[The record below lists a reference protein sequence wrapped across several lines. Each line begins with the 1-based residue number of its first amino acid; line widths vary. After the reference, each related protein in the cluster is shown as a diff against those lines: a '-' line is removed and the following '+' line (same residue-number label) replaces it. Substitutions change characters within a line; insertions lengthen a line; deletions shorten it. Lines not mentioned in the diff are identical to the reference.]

1 MGEEAREVG
10 SSATSPRPSVTI
22 GSSLIS
28 MINKL
33 QDILAPVVS
42 DKPQIS
48 LPQVAVVG
56 SQSSGKSSVLEAL
69 VGRDFLPRGRDI
81 CTRRPLVLML
91 EYRAEEPGDEHTE
104 WGEFRHLPGK
114 CFYDFSAIRREIQAE
129 TDREAGLNKGVSD
142 KQIRLKIT
150 SPNVL
155 NMTLVDLPGITKVPV
170 GDQPRDIEAMIRKM
184 IMDYITQQNCII
196 LAVSPANSDLAT
208 SDALQMARE
217 ADPNGFRTIG
227 VITKLDIMD
236 RGTDACNF
244 LLGKVIPL
252 KLGYVGVVNRSQED
266 INKNRGI
273 AAALAYEEK
282 FFNEHPVYSNLSDRC
297 GMPQLARNLNQILEQ
312 HIKRVLPDLKA
323 RLNSQMVSVS
333 KELQAYGQPLES
345 KMAQG
350 VVLLNI
356 LTKYCEAFAAMLEG
370 KSQEMSTKELSGGA
384 RIHYILQSIFVKSLE
399 GVDPC
404 DDLTD
409 DDIRTAIQNASG
421 AKNALFVPEV
431 PFEFLVRRQIARLLD
446 PSCQC
451 LHFVYDELVKISRA
465 CEVIE
470 LQRFPVLRKC
480 LDEVVVNFLR
490 EGAKP
495 ALRMIENLI
504 EMEVDYIN
512 TSHPRFIGGKKAS
525 ELAMQQ
531 LKAQKGVTDVEG
543 QTSRTVQAKTV
554 MNGILPY
561 QVCLSFLVDNITRRK
576 LGSPNKK
583 RKERQKDGRVE
594 NRKGRKTPQNHRGKA
609 FKKLEG
615 SRPQLNN
622 ENPVSSGKLMSTI
635 SKHTAAFGSTRTW
648 GIPSIFGSRTSAVQS
663 GGRFGEQS
671 HSESMPSTINL
682 REPPSILRPTETTDN
697 EAAEIIITKLLLQ
710 SYYDIV
716 RKNMQDLVPKAI
728 MHFLVNSTKQN
739 LQTAFIQKLYRENMF
754 DELLKEH
761 DELVSKRKRNEKLF
775 EVFKQSLQ
783 TLEKVEF
790 DVSSQT
796 SSLGTDFSVGL
807 PRIPNTLPDLHK
819 TSEISQFT
827 HHSFSMPYTT
837 DTTA

>member
-56 SQSSGKSSVLEAL
+56 SQSSGKSSVLESL

-114 CFYDFSAIRREIQAE
+114 RFYDFSAIRREIQAE

-480 LDEVVVNFLR
+480 LDEIVVNFLR

-543 QTSRTVQAKTV
+543 QTSRTVQAKT
-554 MNGILPY
+554 
-561 QVCLSFLVDNITRRK
+561 
-576 LGSPNKK
+576 
-583 RKERQKDGRVE
+583 
-594 NRKGRKTPQNHRGKA
+594 
-609 FKKLEG
+609 G

-663 GGRFGEQS
+663 GRRFGEQS

-807 PRIPNTLPDLHK
+807 PRIPSTLPDLHK
-819 TSEISQFT
+819 TSEIIQFT

>member
-1 MGEEAREVG
+1 MGEEAREVD

-114 CFYDFSAIRREIQAE
+114 RFYDFSAIRREIQAE

-273 AAALAYEEK
+273 ATALAYEEK
-282 FFNEHPVYSNLSDRC
+282 FFNEHPVLCIGNLSDRC
-297 GMPQLARNLNQILEQ
+297 GMPQLARKLNQILEQ

-384 RIHYILQSIFVKSLE
+384 RIHYILQSIFVKTLE

-451 LHFVYDELVKISRA
+451 LHFVYDELVKISRT

-495 ALRMIENLI
+495 AQRMIENLI

-531 LKAQKGVTDVEG
+531 LKAQ
-543 QTSRTVQAKTV
+543 Q
-554 MNGILPY
+554 
-561 QVCLSFLVDNITRRK
+561 
-576 LGSPNKK
+576 
-583 RKERQKDGRVE
+583 
-594 NRKGRKTPQNHRGKA
+594 
-609 FKKLEG
+609 G
-615 SRPQLNN
+615 SRSQLNN
-622 ENPVSSGKLMSTI
+622 ENPVFS
-635 SKHTAAFGSTRTW
+635 GSTRTW

-682 REPPSILRPTETTDN
+682 REPPSILRPIETTDN

-739 LQTAFIQKLYRENMF
+739 LQTAFIQKLYIENMF

-807 PRIPNTLPDLHK
+807 PRIPNTLPGLHK

>member
-91 EYRAEEPGDEHTE
+91 EYREEEPGDEHTE

-114 CFYDFSAIRREIQAE
+114 RFYDFSAIRREIQAE

-543 QTSRTVQAKTV
+543 QTSRTVQAKT
-554 MNGILPY
+554 
-561 QVCLSFLVDNITRRK
+561 
-576 LGSPNKK
+576 
-583 RKERQKDGRVE
+583 
-594 NRKGRKTPQNHRGKA
+594 
-609 FKKLEG
+609 G

-648 GIPSIFGSRTSAVQS
+648 GIPSIFGSRTSAVRS

-807 PRIPNTLPDLHK
+807 PRIPSTLPDLHK
-819 TSEISQFT
+819 TSEIIQFT

>member
-1 MGEEAREVG
+1 
-10 SSATSPRPSVTI
+10 
-22 GSSLIS
+22 
-28 MINKL
+28 
-33 QDILAPVVS
+33 
-42 DKPQIS
+42 
-48 LPQVAVVG
+48 
-56 SQSSGKSSVLEAL
+56 
-69 VGRDFLPRGRDI
+69 
-81 CTRRPLVLML
+81 
-91 EYRAEEPGDEHTE
+91 
-104 WGEFRHLPGK
+104 
-114 CFYDFSAIRREIQAE
+114 
-129 TDREAGLNKGVSD
+129 
-142 KQIRLKIT
+142 
-150 SPNVL
+150 
-155 NMTLVDLPGITKVPV
+155 
-170 GDQPRDIEAMIRKM
+170 
-184 IMDYITQQNCII
+184 
-196 LAVSPANSDLAT
+196 
-208 SDALQMARE
+208 
-217 ADPNGFRTIG
+217 
-227 VITKLDIMD
+227 MD

-282 FFNEHPVYSNLSDRC
+282 FFNEHPVYGNLSDRC

-561 QVCLSFLVDNITRRK
+561 Q
-576 LGSPNKK
+576 GS
-583 RKERQKDGRVE
+583 
-594 NRKGRKTPQNHRGKA
+594 
-609 FKKLEG
+609 
-615 SRPQLNN
+615 SPQLNN

-682 REPPSILRPTETTDN
+682 REPPSIIRPTETTDN

-807 PRIPNTLPDLHK
+807 PRIPSTLPDLHK
-819 TSEISQFT
+819 TSEIIQFT

>member
-91 EYRAEEPGDEHTE
+91 EYREEEPGDEHTE

-114 CFYDFSAIRREIQAE
+114 RFYDFSAIRREIQAE

-561 QVCLSFLVDNITRRK
+561 Q
-576 LGSPNKK
+576 GS
-583 RKERQKDGRVE
+583 
-594 NRKGRKTPQNHRGKA
+594 
-609 FKKLEG
+609 
-615 SRPQLNN
+615 SPQLNN

-663 GGRFGEQS
+663 GGRFGEQG

-807 PRIPNTLPDLHK
+807 PRIPSTLPDLHK
-819 TSEISQFT
+819 TSEIIQFT

>member
-91 EYRAEEPGDEHTE
+91 EYREEEPGDEHTE

-114 CFYDFSAIRREIQAE
+114 RFYDFSAIRREIQAE

-561 QVCLSFLVDNITRRK
+561 Q
-576 LGSPNKK
+576 
-583 RKERQKDGRVE
+583 
-594 NRKGRKTPQNHRGKA
+594 
-609 FKKLEG
+609 G

-663 GGRFGEQS
+663 GGRFGEQG

-807 PRIPNTLPDLHK
+807 PRIPSTLPDLHK
-819 TSEISQFT
+819 TSEIIQFT

>member
-22 GSSLIS
+22 RSSLIS

-56 SQSSGKSSVLEAL
+56 SQSSGKSSVLESL

-114 CFYDFSAIRREIQAE
+114 RFYDFSAIRREIQAE

-531 LKAQKGVTDVEG
+531 LKAQKG
-543 QTSRTVQAKTV
+543 
-554 MNGILPY
+554 
-561 QVCLSFLVDNITRRK
+561 
-576 LGSPNKK
+576 
-583 RKERQKDGRVE
+583 
-594 NRKGRKTPQNHRGKA
+594 
-609 FKKLEG
+609 

-622 ENPVSSGKLMSTI
+622 ENPVSS
-635 SKHTAAFGSTRTW
+635 GSTRTW

-807 PRIPNTLPDLHK
+807 PRIPSTLPDLHK
-819 TSEISQFT
+819 TSEIIQFT

>member
-91 EYRAEEPGDEHTE
+91 EYREEEPGDEHTE

-114 CFYDFSAIRREIQAE
+114 RFYDFSAIRREIQAE

-531 LKAQKGVTDVEG
+531 LKAQKG
-543 QTSRTVQAKTV
+543 
-554 MNGILPY
+554 
-561 QVCLSFLVDNITRRK
+561 
-576 LGSPNKK
+576 
-583 RKERQKDGRVE
+583 
-594 NRKGRKTPQNHRGKA
+594 
-609 FKKLEG
+609 

-622 ENPVSSGKLMSTI
+622 ENPVSS
-635 SKHTAAFGSTRTW
+635 GSTRTW

-807 PRIPNTLPDLHK
+807 PRIPSTLPDLHK
-819 TSEISQFT
+819 TSEIIQFT

>member
-56 SQSSGKSSVLEAL
+56 SQSSGKSSVLESL

-114 CFYDFSAIRREIQAE
+114 RFYDFSAIRREIQAE

-480 LDEVVVNFLR
+480 LDEIVVNFLR

-531 LKAQKGVTDVEG
+531 LKAQKG
-543 QTSRTVQAKTV
+543 
-554 MNGILPY
+554 
-561 QVCLSFLVDNITRRK
+561 
-576 LGSPNKK
+576 
-583 RKERQKDGRVE
+583 
-594 NRKGRKTPQNHRGKA
+594 
-609 FKKLEG
+609 

-622 ENPVSSGKLMSTI
+622 ENPVSS
-635 SKHTAAFGSTRTW
+635 GSTRTW

-663 GGRFGEQS
+663 GGRFGEQG

-807 PRIPNTLPDLHK
+807 PRIPSTLPDLHK
-819 TSEISQFT
+819 TSEIIQFT

>member
-1 MGEEAREVG
+1 
-10 SSATSPRPSVTI
+10 
-22 GSSLIS
+22 
-28 MINKL
+28 
-33 QDILAPVVS
+33 
-42 DKPQIS
+42 
-48 LPQVAVVG
+48 
-56 SQSSGKSSVLEAL
+56 
-69 VGRDFLPRGRDI
+69 
-81 CTRRPLVLML
+81 
-91 EYRAEEPGDEHTE
+91 
-104 WGEFRHLPGK
+104 
-114 CFYDFSAIRREIQAE
+114 
-129 TDREAGLNKGVSD
+129 
-142 KQIRLKIT
+142 
-150 SPNVL
+150 
-155 NMTLVDLPGITKVPV
+155 
-170 GDQPRDIEAMIRKM
+170 
-184 IMDYITQQNCII
+184 
-196 LAVSPANSDLAT
+196 
-208 SDALQMARE
+208 
-217 ADPNGFRTIG
+217 
-227 VITKLDIMD
+227 MD

-282 FFNEHPVYSNLSDRC
+282 FFNEHPVYGNLSDRC

-561 QVCLSFLVDNITRRK
+561 Q
-576 LGSPNKK
+576 GS
-583 RKERQKDGRVE
+583 
-594 NRKGRKTPQNHRGKA
+594 
-609 FKKLEG
+609 
-615 SRPQLNN
+615 SPQLNN
-622 ENPVSSGKLMSTI
+622 ENPVSS
-635 SKHTAAFGSTRTW
+635 GSTRTW

-682 REPPSILRPTETTDN
+682 REPPSIIRPTETTDN

-807 PRIPNTLPDLHK
+807 PRIPSTLPDLHK
-819 TSEISQFT
+819 TSEIIQFT

>member
-91 EYRAEEPGDEHTE
+91 EYREEEPGDEHTE

-114 CFYDFSAIRREIQAE
+114 RFYDFSAIRREIQAE

-282 FFNEHPVYSNLSDRC
+282 FFNEHPVYGNLSDRC

-561 QVCLSFLVDNITRRK
+561 Q
-576 LGSPNKK
+576 GS
-583 RKERQKDGRVE
+583 
-594 NRKGRKTPQNHRGKA
+594 
-609 FKKLEG
+609 
-615 SRPQLNN
+615 SPQLNN

-682 REPPSILRPTETTDN
+682 REPPSIIRPTETTDN

-807 PRIPNTLPDLHK
+807 PRIPSTLPDLHK
-819 TSEISQFT
+819 TSEIIQFT

>member
-91 EYRAEEPGDEHTE
+91 EYREEEPGDEHTE

-114 CFYDFSAIRREIQAE
+114 RFYDFSAIRREIQAE

-282 FFNEHPVYSNLSDRC
+282 FFNEHPVYGNLSDRC

-561 QVCLSFLVDNITRRK
+561 Q
-576 LGSPNKK
+576 GS
-583 RKERQKDGRVE
+583 
-594 NRKGRKTPQNHRGKA
+594 
-609 FKKLEG
+609 
-615 SRPQLNN
+615 SPQLNN
-622 ENPVSSGKLMSTI
+622 ENPVSS
-635 SKHTAAFGSTRTW
+635 GSTRTW

-682 REPPSILRPTETTDN
+682 REPPSIIRPTETTDN

-807 PRIPNTLPDLHK
+807 PRIPSTLPDLHK
-819 TSEISQFT
+819 TSEIIQFT

>member
-56 SQSSGKSSVLEAL
+56 SQSSGKSSVLESL

-114 CFYDFSAIRREIQAE
+114 RFYDFSAIRREIQAE

-480 LDEVVVNFLR
+480 LDEIVVNFLR

-531 LKAQKGVTDVEG
+531 LKAQKG
-543 QTSRTVQAKTV
+543 
-554 MNGILPY
+554 
-561 QVCLSFLVDNITRRK
+561 
-576 LGSPNKK
+576 
-583 RKERQKDGRVE
+583 
-594 NRKGRKTPQNHRGKA
+594 
-609 FKKLEG
+609 

-622 ENPVSSGKLMSTI
+622 ENPVSS
-635 SKHTAAFGSTRTW
+635 GSTRTW

-663 GGRFGEQS
+663 GRRFGEQS

-807 PRIPNTLPDLHK
+807 PRIPSTLPDLHK
-819 TSEISQFT
+819 TSEIIQFT